1 MEFAYQVNPYF
12 LNSID
17 MCSTTELTKTD
28 IYIQKEH
35 KKILF
40 FLWKSL
46 VIFLVFTEEIVFK
59 QFLFINI
66 TKFRLFLFFSD
77 TQTWKSENSKFFKD
91 YDAYLKSDSHL
102 PKKNLL
108 ICFIESPLKI
118 MKNVFISS

>member
-1 MEFAYQVNPYF
+1 MEFAYQVSPYF

-17 MCSTTELTKTD
+17 MCSTTEWTKGG
-28 IYIQKEH
+28 IQKEH
-35 KKILF
+35 KKIIF
-40 FLWKSL
+40 FLWKGL
-46 VIFLVFTEEIVFK
+46 FIFLVFTEEIAFK

-66 TKFRLFLFFSD
+66 TKFRLFLFFSG

-91 YDAYLKSDSHL
+91 YDAYLKSHL
-102 PKKNLL
+102 PKKIVL